1 MNNINPDT
9 VTEKSYLI
17 QFNNDKTK
25 VINFCIIDSNEVIST
40 NEKFQTYNN
49 KEDFIKTLLEFNI
62 DYLNLK

>member
-62 DYLNLK
+62 DYLNLN